1 MSINRY
7 VARYWRKL
15 DANKVECILCPRHCI
30 LKEGSKGFCSVR
42 KNIDG
47 NLILLT
53 YGKCM
58 GLYVDPMEKKPLYHF
73 YPGKNI
79 LSFGSA
85 GCNLACK
92 FCQNWHMSRATD
104 AINSSIKADPE
115 SIALAAKE
123 QGCVA
128 VAFTYNDPVIF
139 AEYAIDTAKA
149 CRDLGIKTVAVT
161 AGYINETP
169 RREFFSYMDAANV
182 DLKSLSVDFYNRLCS
197 VELQPVLDTLVYL
210 KEETDVWFEITNL
223 VIPNENDSPQDL
235 ERLSEWIVDNLG
247 DNVPVHFSAFHPAF
261 KMLEYPPTP
270 PETVKKAREIAIS
283 KGIKYVYTG
292 NILDEEGA
300 NTYCKSC
307 GRLLISRKWAGEVV
321 LYMENG
327 ICPGCGTVC
336 DGFFDVKNSM

>member
-1 MSINRY
+1 MGSNKY

-15 DANKVECILCPRHCI
+15 DNNKVECNLCPRHCI
-30 LKEGSKGFCSVR
+30 LKEGNKGFCSVR

-47 NLILLT
+47 NLVLLT

-58 GLYVDPMEKKPLYHF
+58 GLCVDPMEKKPLYHF
-73 YPGKNI
+73 YPGKSI
-79 LSFGSA
+79 LSFGTA

-104 AINSSIKADPE
+104 TINSSIEASPE
-115 SIALAAKE
+115 FIARTAKE
-123 QGCVA
+123 QGCIA

-139 AEYAIDTAKA
+139 AEYAIDTAIA
-149 CRDLGIKTVAVT
+149 CRELGIKTVAVT
-161 AGYINETP
+161 AGYIKETP
-169 RREFFSYMDAANV
+169 CREFFSYMDAANV
-182 DLKSLSVDFYNRLCS
+182 DLKSLSNDFYNRLCS
-197 VELQPVLDTLVYL
+197 VDLQPVLDTLVYL
-210 KEETDVWFEITNL
+210 KKETNVWFEITNL
-223 VIPNENDSPQDL
+223 VIPDENDSTKDI
-235 ERLSEWIVDNLG
+235 ERLSEWVVDNLG

-292 NILDEEGA
+292 NILDEEGV

-307 GRLLISRKWAGEVV
+307 GRLLISRKWPGQVV

-336 DGFFDVKNSM
+336 DGVF